1 MFIFQE
7 RKKFFKKEFFD
18 TFCSTHH
25 KRHLN
30 EQRYFTIG
38 FPKLGLKLEDLGDI
52 KNYIA
57 SLVQDEV
64 SIKPLWAIFEKI
76 FEKEKKQKII
86 SREMLSMWNNAIS
99 KDLQMTDTEISDM
112 LLFFHTVG
120 MLLYFDEDNLKETII
135 LDIQWFSDA
144 FKCIIA
150 YDVDKEVSDKDRTR
164 FLYTGELND
173 RELEELWER
182 ERKNEYNKHKKKIL
196 PYMEQLGLLAICNTE
211 NPDPKEMRTWYYIP
225 SMNKRPYKIN
235 DEKFSKSSIL
245 CFKFDDKGQLP
256 IFVFYK
262 AIVKC
267 MKIPGWSIFSIKEE
281 NCIYENMAIFS
292 YRRLPVKI
300 CLCAY
305 QIQVQVCFQ
314 KGKSIDREL
323 AIIQESIG
331 KKLIELNYPFEI
343 GYKCKNGKF
352 NADEKNFISLKRFPV
367 SQMICETCNKLHYV
381 EDKICWVGSRFC

>member
-1 MFIFQE
+1 MFVFQKRQTFFDE
-7 RKKFFKKEFFD
+7 FFK
-18 TFCSTHH
+18 TLCSTHH
-25 KRHLN
+25 QRHLN
-30 EQRYFTIG
+30 EQRKFTIG
-38 FPKLGLKLEDLGDI
+38 FPKSGQKLQDLGDI

-57 SLVQDEV
+57 SLVQDQV

-86 SREMLSMWNNAIS
+86 SREMVSMWNNAIS
-99 KDLQMTDTEISDM
+99 KDLQMTDTEISHM

-144 FKCIIA
+144 FKSIIA
-150 YDVDKEVSDKDRTR
+150 YDVDMKDTDKDRKL
-164 FLYTGELND
+164 FLNTGELSD
-173 RELEELWER
+173 RELDELWER

-211 NPDPKEMRTWYYIP
+211 NPETKEMRTWYYIP
-225 SMNKRPYKIN
+225 SMNKRPYEIDDRKC
-235 DEKFSKSSIL
+235 SKSSIL
-245 CFKFDDKGQLP
+245 CFKFDDTGQLP
-256 IFVFYK
+256 MFVFYK

-267 MKIPGWSIFSIKEE
+267 MKIPGWSIFK

-292 YRRLPVKI
+292 YRGLLVKI

-305 QIQVQVCFQ
+305 QIQVQVCVQ
-314 KGKSIDREL
+314 KREFIDREL
-323 AIIQESIG
+323 ENIQTSIE
-331 KKLIELNYPFEI
+331 KKIIELNYPFEI
-343 GYKCKNGKF
+343 GYKCNGTF

-367 SQMICETCNKLHYV
+367 TQMICETCNKVHNV
-381 EDKICWVGSRFC
+381 EDTICWVGSRFC